1 MEDMKKETRY
11 CQLSYEERVSIKT
24 LLGQQVSIRQIA
36 RTLGRSP
43 NTIGRE
49 LKEKQVKASYQA
61 KKAQHKTYW
70 RRNHRRGGPK
80 RSAHQHRDSL
90 KRRLANRP
98 AVTGSGHWELDF
110 IVSRQSPAVL
120 LVVVDRYSRKTLI
133 YPLKHKTHR
142 ALLGVLREIKIK
154 YLVKTVTTDNDLV
167 FRRWQK
173 LEQVIN
179 TPFFFT
185 QPYHSWEKGL
195 VENTNRWIRT
205 FVPKRRDLATVTGA
219 ELHSIKVFLNETPR
233 QCLSYKTA
241 EEVELEQRVS

>member
-1 MEDMKKETRY
+1 MKVAMSNELTDLVMEKLPLRWSPERIAGYAKRKGLAVSAKAIYKYIGSRCLERY
-11 CQLSYEERVSIKT
+11 LF
-24 LLGQQVSIRQIA
+24 
-36 RTLGRSP
+36 
-43 NTIGRE
+43 
-49 LKEKQVKASYQA
+49 
-61 KKAQHKTYW
+61 W